1 MFDFL
6 KIGAKALGLGATQDE
21 LRELAQL
28 SLDPG
33 VLDRADAIGNQ
44 EELTRQVSMLPARIG
59 ASFGA
64 QLAAR

>member
-6 KIGAKALGLGATQDE
+6 KIGAKALGLGATRDE

-28 SLDPG
+28 YLDHG
-33 VLDRADAIGNQ
+33 VLECADVIDNR
-44 EELTRQVSMLPARIG
+44 EELTRQVSMLPARLG

-64 QLAAR
+64 QLTAR